1 MTGEYNLAVIQF
13 DTKELR
19 DFLSTLGA
27 RIEKNFDSKK
37 ALKESADFI
46 ADVIRKRTLS
56 GRDVDLKP
64 FAKSKAGGSE
74 KVTLADTG
82 KMLNSI
88 ESKVIS
94 DTEAVVGI
102 FDPIQQKKAIVH
114 QLGLGKT
121 PQRRFFGISEQDA
134 GSIDQIVSIFAKHI
148 NSAITKTT

>member
-1 MTGEYNLAVIQF
+1 MVVIQF
-13 DTKELR
+13 DTKELT

-64 FAKSKAGGSE
+64 FKSSKSRSGGSA
-74 KVTLADTG
+74 KVNLVDTG
-82 KMLNSI
+82 EMLGSI
-88 ESKVIS
+88 ETRVLS

-121 PQRRFFGISEQDA
+121 PQRRFFGISDQDTQ
-134 GSIDQIVSIFAKHI
+134 SIDQIVSIFAKHI
-148 NSAITKTT
+148 NTAINKTV